1 MNPHESNEENSWSDT
16 LNLLSDGLKGRLKN
30 TASEKP
36 CRQPPIS
43 ETDSPAPFP
52 PNARIFRPISQQQS
66 AYPAKLP
73 NVQQK
78 HPTADCRAPPKHCGV
93 AAGFPAKAA
102 IGQNLYSNRSTIHP
116 PGLRNLIGRP
126 FRRHLRYKQIKNRSF
141 ADSAIDGTMSAI
153 PKTIIP
159 PP

>member
-1 MNPHESNEENSWSDT
+1 MHRLAKNSWPNT

-36 CRQPPIS
+36 RRPTADRRNRTSCPI
-43 ETDSPAPFP
+43 P
-52 PNARIFRPISQQQS
+52 PNVRIFRPISQQQS

-78 HPTADCRAPPKHCGV
+78 HHTAAFRANPKHCGRCGRFPCQSGNV
-93 AAGFPAKAA
+93 AKPVFKPKYHSSPRP
-102 IGQNLYSNRSTIHP
+102 NT
-116 PGLRNLIGRP
+116 IGRP
-126 FRRHLRYKQIKNRSF
+126 FRRPPRYKQIKNRSF
-141 ADSAIDGTMSAI
+141 AGSTINGTMSAI

>member
-1 MNPHESNEENSWSDT
+1 MQRLAKNSWPYT

-36 CRQPPIS
+36 CRQPPIG
-43 ETDSPAPFP
+43 ETEPPAPSRRMSASSGRFRNSNP
-52 PNARIFRPISQQQS
+52 PIRPNFRTYNRNIT
-66 AYPAKLP
+66 LP
-73 NVQQK
+73 PSV
-78 HPTADCRAPPKHCGV
+78 PTQNTAAV

-102 IGQNLYSNRSTIHP
+102 MWQNLCSNRSSIHH
-116 PGLRNLIGRP
+116 PGLRNTIGRP
-126 FRRHLRYKQIKNRSF
+126 FRRPLRYKQIKNRSF
-141 ADSAIDGTMSAI
+141 AGGTINGTMSAI

>member
-36 CRQPPIS
+36 CRQPPIG

-52 PNARIFRPISQQQS
+52 PNALIFRPISQQQS

-78 HPTADCRAPPKHCGV
+78 HHTAAFRTNPKHCGRCGRFPCQSRNV
-93 AAGFPAKAA
+93 AKPVFKPKHHSSPRPAKPDWPTFQTA
-102 IGQNLYSNRSTIHP
+102 P
-116 PGLRNLIGRP
+116 PL
-126 FRRHLRYKQIKNRSF
+126 
-141 ADSAIDGTMSAI
+141 
-153 PKTIIP
+153 
-159 PP
+159 

>member
-1 MNPHESNEENSWSDT
+1 MHRLAKNSWPNT

-36 CRQPPIS
+36 CR
-43 ETDSPAPFP
+43 
-52 PNARIFRPISQQQS
+52 
-66 AYPAKLP
+66 
-73 NVQQK
+73 
-78 HPTADCRAPPKHCGV
+78 PTADRRNRTSRPIPAECPHLSDRFRNSNPPIRPNSETYNRNITQPPSAPTQNTAAV

-102 IGQNLYSNRSTIHP
+102 MWQNLCSNRSTIHP
-116 PGLRNLIGRP
+116 PGLRNTIGRP
-126 FRRHLRYKQIKNRSF
+126 FRRPPRYKQIKNRSF
-141 ADSAIDGTMSAI
+141 AGSTIDRTMSAI